1 MLNGINYDYVQ
12 YYETTQSNG
21 SVKYVPMVHI
31 YSCRMVDVLGKMN
44 KVLHSIRHK
53 NTSSQR
59 HSSYLVTY
67 CGIEETRSK
76 KTKGHMHQ

>member
-53 NTSSQR
+53 KYFIPKTFFLSSHLLR
-59 HSSYLVTY
+59 Y
-67 CGIEETRSK
+67 
-76 KTKGHMHQ
+76 